1 VRVAELVAS
10 GMSNR
15 EVASTL
21 YMSLRTVETHLT
33 KVYRE
38 LGVRSRAQLGA
49 KLLTGTDERG
59 SGVVKLLADTAQE
72 PHRERQLATVVFTDI
87 VGSTARASELGDHQW
102 RELLDRH
109 DQIVRRELSRSGGV
123 AIQFMGDGTL
133 STFDSPARAI
143 DWACTVRDAV
153 KRLAVEVR
161 CGLHTG
167 EIELRDRHIGGIA
180 VHIGARVAALAGPS
194 EILVSQTV
202 TDLVA
207 GSGIRFEPRGAHELK
222 GVPGGWPLYAV
233 ISASSRAS
241 PTPARS

>member
-1 VRVAELVAS
+1 LWIDRARDELGRIGLRTAAAADGLTPAQLRVAELVAS

-49 KLLTGTDERG
+49 KLPTGTDERG
-59 SGVVKLLADTAQE
+59 SGVVKPLADTAQE
-72 PHRERQLATVVFTDI
+72 PHQERQLATVVFTDI

-123 AIQFMGDGTL
+123 AVQFMGDGTL

-143 DWACTVRDAV
+143 DWACRVRDAD
-153 KRLAVEVR
+153 KRLGLEGR
-161 CGLHTG
+161 CRQHS
-167 EIELRDRHIGGIA
+167 HI
-180 VHIGARVAALAGPS
+180 
-194 EILVSQTV
+194 
-202 TDLVA
+202 
-207 GSGIRFEPRGAHELK
+207 AH
-222 GVPGGWPLYAV
+222 
-233 ISASSRAS
+233 
-241 PTPARS
+241 ARSIVTVKLHKSAASHDLRRVTPTVRWTRFQCSPNQQPKREER